1 MSDEWARAEAE
12 ADAQGDDADEQRAKK
27 RRVAARPLEGVC
39 IVVSGIVNPE
49 RGELRD
55 MALGL
60 GAEYRGQWVSEAT
73 HLLAAFD
80 GTDKTSAA
88 RRAGGA
94 VVQPAW
100 LRACADQG
108 RRVGE
113 ADFELGARQKRRRP
127 APSAAAAAPAPAAK
141 RKAPP
146 KSSAAPASAPAP
158 WPAKQTAQPKSGAGG
173 VISLLDS
180 SDDEPDAAAPAAAAA
195 ARPAPPDQAP
205 ADGGEDSDDTVD
217 LEDADGAAA
226 PAAAA
231 AAAPPGRS
239 TAPLRPACRHY
250 DAASDDIVFMLLD
263 SNHDEDASITR
274 VFYHRPGTPPRAPA
288 ASFSSRPVRGHPSL

>member
-1 MSDEWARAEAE
+1 MSDEWEAAEAAWARAEAE
-12 ADAQGDDADEQRAKK
+12 ADAQGDDAEEQRAKK

-94 VVQPAW
+94 VVQPEW

-108 RRVGE
+108 
-113 ADFELGARQKRRRP
+113 
-127 APSAAAAAPAPAAK
+127 
-141 RKAPP
+141 
-146 KSSAAPASAPAP
+146 
-158 WPAKQTAQPKSGAGG
+158 
-173 VISLLDS
+173 
-180 SDDEPDAAAPAAAAA
+180 
-195 ARPAPPDQAP
+195 
-205 ADGGEDSDDTVD
+205 
-217 LEDADGAAA
+217 
-226 PAAAA
+226 
-231 AAAPPGRS
+231 
-239 TAPLRPACRHY
+239 
-250 DAASDDIVFMLLD
+250 
-263 SNHDEDASITR
+263 
-274 VFYHRPGTPPRAPA
+274 
-288 ASFSSRPVRGHPSL
+288 